1 MRKISLLFS
10 LILILGACGEDNKGT
25 VEKIKFKS
33 EKEKLSYALGV
44 NQAEMYFAK
53 AALSPGDFNQ
63 NKMIEGFSK
72 ELKSDFLDDSACF
85 ETVRLFLGNG
95 QQEINDRFIDEGSY
109 CVGKINAH
117 NFMKIWNKPG
127 ALEKMDLEF
136 VKRGF
141 KDVVQKKPLS
151 LTKSERATLIKN
163 YYEKLVEDLTKVMLD
178 TVLVKK
184 NLQKID
190 NEILIETIQEGVGV
204 FPTDSSDVALD
215 FILSTPYGDTM
226 ENTFNR
232 KPNEKE
238 PLFNVKQMYEGW
250 SKALP
255 KLKQGGIYRVYLPFE
270 MYQDPRLP
278 FPYIIYYLKLN
289 KVGAKGELLKED
301 RKENIN
307 QLK

>member
-1 MRKISLLFS
+1 MRAFII
-10 LILILGACGEDNKGT
+10 LILILASCGDNHKGK

-44 NQAEMYFAK
+44 NQAEMYFSK
-53 AALSPGDFNQ
+53 NELSQEDFNQ
-63 NKMIEGFSK
+63 DKMIEGFSK
-72 ELKSDFLDDSACF
+72 ELKPDFVEDTACL
-85 ETVRLFLGNG
+85 ETIRLFLGNG
-95 QQEINDRFIDEGSY
+95 QQDINDRFINEGSY

-117 NFMKIWNKPG
+117 NFMRIWNKPG
-127 ALEKMDLEF
+127 ALEKMDLDF
-136 VKRGF
+136 IKRGF

-151 LTKSERATLIKN
+151 LTKAERATLIKN
-163 YYEKLVEDLTKVMLD
+163 YYEKLVEDLTKIMLD

-190 NEILIETIQEGVGV
+190 NEILIETIQEGTGA

-232 KPNEKE
+232 KSTEKE
-238 PLFNVKQMYEGW
+238 PIFNIKQMYEGW
-250 SKALP
+250 SMAFP
-255 KLKQGGIYRVYLPFE
+255 KLKQGGVYRVYLPFE

-289 KVGAKGELLKED
+289 KVAAKGELLKENNAP
-301 RKENIN
+301 KIN
-307 QLK
+307 PIK